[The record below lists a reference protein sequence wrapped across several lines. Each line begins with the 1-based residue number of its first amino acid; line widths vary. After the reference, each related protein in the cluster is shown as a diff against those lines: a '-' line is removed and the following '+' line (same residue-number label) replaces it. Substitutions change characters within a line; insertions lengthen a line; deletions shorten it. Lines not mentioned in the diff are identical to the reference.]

1 MEAINQK
8 KYFNFDESILKS
20 ININSSIDTTNI
32 YPRIKRPKYD
42 KLEHDD
48 NTNHNKEHDRKYYKK
63 HEQNNSEHDLF
74 KQQNKK
80 IKLNQ
85 EHNKDEHNKE
95 EHNKDEYITEIKKI
109 SIILENLNE
118 RITKIESY
126 LFEIYQYNYAK
137 FDKECSYIN

>member
-20 ININSSIDTTNI
+20 ININSTIDTTNI

-42 KLEHDD
+42 KLDHDHNT
-48 NTNHNKEHDRKYYKK
+48 NTNHNIK
-63 HEQNNSEHDLF
+63 HNIEDVLF

-85 EHNKDEHNKE
+85 DQNKTEYIKLEPIKYEN
-95 EHNKDEYITEIKKI
+95 NKDEYINEIKKMRI
-109 SIILENLNE
+109 LLENLNE

-126 LFEIYQYNYAK
+126 FFEIYEYNYAK